1 MLVGIVEFIVA
12 QAWLFVLPSQVK
24 SAVIPTCAVCAAILQ
39 HDHAV
44 EGASL
49 KPTKD

>member
-24 SAVIPTCAVCAAILQ
+24 SAVIPTCNMTML
-39 HDHAV
+39 
-44 EGASL
+44 L
-49 KPTKD
+49 KERR